1 MSTYPDDLCLSDAE
15 ANGLDPEALRE
26 QVLELLGTGVELDP
40 ARLRAGVRLDLD
52 AERSAFVRA
61 SGNHRALPAPR
72 SSHWSTV
79 RRHVFSRSAAIGMR
93 PDIATVADAV
103 ERALEQN
110 RPGESSRIRRLGQH
124 LSATASGAIAPL
136 AQAAA
141 AYSTGGASLAVA
153 GAAGMAGV
161 AAVGGL
167 TSSIA
172 THEHHTQAQDMS
184 RRLQRVAL
192 EQDRRLHGEAQ
203 GLAAE
208 LSREAL
214 EQEARLHRQGLWRER
229 RQHDDALAQE
239 RALHDASLRVDHR
252 LHFEGI
258 LADLREQDREAD
270 RDLWEQRTERFQLLL
285 TVSSLLTAGG
295 FALAVEG
302 TLPPESDAVAPLH
315 YFLLALGFGLQLCV
329 ILGCLSLTAR
339 FAEFM
344 DLRVHK
350 QQLLNKDLRRVA
362 VRMLDAEGPRS
373 RAEDDLIVNKF
384 ERVLRQQYVI
394 ETCDA
399 GHPGRHI
406 WNFKDWYEQR
416 CVALAIFVE
425 SSFRFGMLGL
435 LGSVLTYI
443 YAVLEMSDADDSVR
457 SHTAWL
463 VFGITLGTLIA
474 VAVVVPQL
482 IGSSWM
488 WRLMRDSFRRGEPHF
503 FGLLAPHK
511 PVRFD
516 MHHVSDQA
524 EDLFHAIDTDGSGT
538 LSVRELEA
546 AAITARRRAEAA
558 REQALASPVVSA
570 TNGGEG
576 TPAPAPLPPS
586 VRTARIE
593 PTRARG
599 SILDGDSRENSR
611 HGADGGGLNGGLGII
626 PPATRP
632 ATELPEIQVEDH
644 VGEED
649 SYPVLDPARRR
660 DHRRASPT
668 FSPRGNED
676 AERRRV
682 REEKAAATAVLE
694 TIIRQMA
701 DRGRKT
707 NRDRRRAQLVS
718 PRAGAPA
725 AATRS
730 FAPQRRRGASRAEWD
745 LTKEAWDD
753 AIAEALF

>member
-1 MSTYPDDLCLSDAE
+1 
-15 ANGLDPEALRE
+15 
-26 QVLELLGTGVELDP
+26 
-40 ARLRAGVRLDLD
+40 
-52 AERSAFVRA
+52 
-61 SGNHRALPAPR
+61 
-72 SSHWSTV
+72 
-79 RRHVFSRSAAIGMR
+79 
-93 PDIATVADAV
+93 
-103 ERALEQN
+103 
-110 RPGESSRIRRLGQH
+110 
-124 LSATASGAIAPL
+124 
-136 AQAAA
+136 
-141 AYSTGGASLAVA
+141 
-153 GAAGMAGV
+153 
-161 AAVGGL
+161 
-167 TSSIA
+167 
-172 THEHHTQAQDMS
+172 MS

-192 EQDRRLHGEAQ
+192 GRTAGSTARRRGWRPSSRARRWSRRRASTARP
-203 GLAAE
+203 LARA
-208 LSREAL
+208 AA
-214 EQEARLHRQGLWRER
+214 ARR
-229 RQHDDALAQE
+229 RFGAGA
-239 RALHDASLRVDHR
+239 RAARPSLRVDHR

-258 LADLREQDREAD
+258 LADLREQGREA
-270 RDLWEQRTERFQLLL
+270 DLWEQRTERFQLLL

-373 RAEDDLIVNKF
+373 RAEDDLIVNRF

-474 VAVVVPQL
+474 IAVVVPQL

-546 AAITARRRAEAA
+546 AAITAAAAPRPRRAGAHVAGGESDERRR
-558 REQALASPVVSA
+558 
-570 TNGGEG
+570 G

-586 VRTARIE
+586 VRGANRADARE
-593 PTRARG
+593 G

-611 HGADGGGLNGGLGII
+611 HRRRRRPQRRPRHHPARDAAGGDC
-626 PPATRP
+626 PRSRWRTTSARRTRTRP
-632 ATELPEIQVEDH
+632 TPRAAAPPREPDVQ
-644 VGEED
+644 
-649 SYPVLDPARRR
+649 PARQRG
-660 DHRRASPT
+660 RRAP
-668 FSPRGNED
+668 
-676 AERRRV
+676 AV

-718 PRAGAPA
+718 PRRRARP
-725 AATRS
+725 S
-730 FAPQRRRGASRAEWD
+730 FAPQRRRGASRRRWD
-745 LTKEAWDD
+745 LTKEAWD
-753 AIAEALF
+753 AIAGALLERGAILPAISDIGPVCRESIRESKVARVRLSTRSYRTRGMVPPPAGAERERAGSKARLELGR